1 MLNIVP
7 GSHRYREEL
16 MVPPIYI
23 VRELYLKL
31 PFCFQLHGDCEV
43 FSRFT
48 NYSPLNSDID
58 SRFPRK
64 AKLGPYFK
72 VLGILK
78 LENLVWLKIATF
90 ISQIRNKGNNIPHLF
105 SELLL
110 SVSNIHSHSTR
121 YATQDNY
128 YRIHARTNYGK
139 FSFKFFASK
148 FWQSITMSLKLLPPN
163 SFRAH
168 YKLDF

>member
-1 MLNIVP
+1 MLNIPWLTPVP
-7 GSHRYREEL
+7 LRAHGTAD
-16 MVPPIYI
+16 IYSESSIWNCPSVSSCMII
-23 VRELYLKL
+23 VKSFHASQTTALWI
-31 PFCFQLHGDCEV
+31 
-43 FSRFT
+43 
-48 NYSPLNSDID
+48 SDID
-58 SRFPRK
+58 SRFLRK

-121 YATQDNY
+121 YATQDNC
-128 YRIHARTNYGK
+128 YRIHARTNY
-139 FSFKFFASK
+139 
-148 FWQSITMSLKLLPPN
+148 
-163 SFRAH
+163 
-168 YKLDF
+168 